1 MSCLHNRGYRNPII
15 CSDQLKLSEPSNDNI
30 AITEVKICL
39 AAHAQRLA
47 EGQRPVEPSLAFWKS
62 FSPEQIQAAQNL
74 YYGFQR
80 LYGGSG
86 YRTQDY
92 SFMPKVKS
100 TSQIWGDRYGD
111 LFLTWVQKVKA
122 ERLSLVAIL
131 EVLMFGQSCRSVDK
145 QLGRRKGYAR
155 KNLAAG
161 LDLYDDLRGEH
172 TRIEKNT

>member
-1 MSCLHNRGYRNPII
+1 MSCLHNRVYRNPII
-15 CSDQLKLSEPSNDNI
+15 RSDQLNLSEPSNDNI
-30 AITEVKICL
+30 AITEVKVCL
-39 AAHAQRLA
+39 ATHARRLSQ
-47 EGQRPVEPSLAFWKS
+47 GQRPVESPLAFWKS
-62 FSPEQIQAAQNL
+62 FPPEQIQAAHNL

-92 SFMPKVKS
+92 NFMPKVKS
-100 TSQIWGDRYGD
+100 TSQVWGDRYGD
-111 LFLTWVQKVKA
+111 LFLVWAQKVKA
-122 ERLSLVAIL
+122 EGLSLVAIL

-161 LDLYDDLRGEH
+161 LDLYDDLRGEY
-172 TRIEKNT
+172 TRLEKNT